1 MASGN
6 ASHYFALRV
15 PDKHVLV
22 HRHGILTNAFAY
34 NSMTFA
40 DRLNS
45 TQRAVPLMNASSIFG
60 FVAGVMA
67 TLAALLLVRPLLG
80 KRLESFQQRPGLA
93 RWWWAGGLVAVG
105 AALSLYYYA
114 GSPSV
119 VATTHAD
126 ASVSDSAQPG
136 SMDSVIAALE
146 ARLRSKGGSDAEWE
160 LLAQSYEFTQRA
172 EAAALARKH
181 KLAANIAGAA
191 NSAAAPSKPLTTAG
205 QKLLTTAE
213 AARRKRDYK
222 SAREAYQKLA
232 GLDQMDAD
240 AWANYADA
248 SASLNG
254 NSLIGDP
261 EQYLRQAL
269 RLDPN
274 HQKALWLQASVEH
287 EVGRF
292 QAAVA
297 TWQRLLTQM
306 PAGSSDAKLIAA
318 NLAEDKLLATR
329 GAAALA
335 DIGVKANV
343 GTTSGTG
350 VSAGTV
356 LRGEINLSDA
366 LRTRVKPGMTLFIL
380 AKSVDSPGAPVA
392 VMRTTTGNWPVQ
404 FQLDDSMAMLP
415 GRNLSGAGK
424 VTVEAR
430 ISLSGLAASAPGD
443 LLGVTPAM
451 SARGAAPLRIVIQ
464 KVIG

>member
-1 MASGN
+1 
-6 ASHYFALRV
+6 
-15 PDKHVLV
+15 
-22 HRHGILTNAFAY
+22 
-34 NSMTFA
+34 
-40 DRLNS
+40 
-45 TQRAVPLMNASSIFG
+45 MNASSIFG

-67 TLAALLLVRPLLG
+67 TLAVLLLVRPLLG

-93 RWWWAGGLVAVG
+93 RWAWAGGLVAVG
-105 AALSLYYYA
+105 MAVSLYYYA

-119 VATTHAD
+119 VATTHA
-126 ASVSDSAQPG
+126 AATMPDSAQPG
-136 SMDSVIAALE
+136 SMDGVIAALE

-172 EAAALARKH
+172 DAAALARKH
-181 KLAANIAGAA
+181 QVAANSAGAA
-191 NSAAAPSKPLTTAG
+191 NLAAAPSKPLTTEG
-205 QKLLTTAE
+205 QKLLATAE
-213 AARRKRDYK
+213 AARRKRDYN
-222 SAREAYQKLA
+222 SARAAYQQLA
-232 GLDQMDAD
+232 RLDQMDAD
-240 AWANYADA
+240 SWANFADA

-261 EQYLRQAL
+261 EQYLLQAL
-269 RLDPN
+269 RLDPT
-274 HQKALWLQASVEH
+274 HHKALWLQASVEH
-287 EVGRF
+287 EAGRF
-292 QAAVA
+292 QSAVT

-318 NLAEDKLLATR
+318 NIAEDQLLATPSV
-329 GAAALA
+329 AATA
-335 DIGVKANV
+335 DRDASANV
-343 GTTSGTG
+343 GTTSGKA
-350 VSAGTV
+350 VSVGTV

-366 LRTRVKPGMTLFIL
+366 LRAKVKPGMTLFIL

-392 VMRTTTGNWPVQ
+392 VVRTTTGNWPLQ
-404 FQLDDSMAMLP
+404 FLLDDSMAMLP
-415 GRNLSGAGK
+415 GRNLSSAGK